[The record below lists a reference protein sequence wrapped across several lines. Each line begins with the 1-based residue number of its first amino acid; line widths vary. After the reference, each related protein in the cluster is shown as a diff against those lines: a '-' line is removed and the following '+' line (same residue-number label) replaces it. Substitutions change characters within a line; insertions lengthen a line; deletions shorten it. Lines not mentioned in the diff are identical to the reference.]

1 MKWRKQGLIIEPD
14 KSKWWSQYYAILP
27 TPEFLVN
34 ENLIRIYYASA
45 DADRN
50 GRIFFIDVNAD
61 NPGETVFQSHQ
72 PMLDIGEPGTF
83 DDSGVCPCSIV
94 NLGAEKYLYY
104 VGFQRCEKVPYMLFS
119 GLATGDGNSFHR
131 LSPAPIIDRTSHS
144 FLSAAAPY
152 VLKEQDIFKM
162 WLWIGKQW
170 LTVNGKKYLSANIG
184 YAESSDGLHWNL
196 INDHCIVPA
205 LQNEFSLGRPWVIRE
220 KNRYRMWYSVRY
232 IDKLYRIGYAESAD
246 GLNWTRKDSEVGI
259 DVSDSGWDSEMI
271 CYPSVIKVKDRTYM
285 FYNGNRNGETGFGYA
300 LLEEE

>member
-1 MKWRKQGLIIEPD
+1 MKLIKQGIILQPD
-14 KSKWWSQYYAILP
+14 TSKWWSKHYAAVP
-27 TPEFLVN
+27 TPTFQEEAN
-34 ENLIRIYYASA
+34 KIRIYYSSS
-45 DADRN
+45 DVERN
-50 GRIFFIDVNAD
+50 GRIFYVDVSAD
-61 NPGETVFQSHQ
+61 DPKKIIHHHEQ
-72 PMLDIGEPGTF
+72 PSLDLGEPGTF
-83 DDSGVCPCSIV
+83 DDSGVSPSCI
-94 NLGAEKYLYY
+94 LIEDEKIFLYFI
-104 VGFQRCEKVPYMLFS
+104 GFQRCEKVPYMLFP
-119 GLATGDGNSFHR
+119 GLAIGDGNTFHR
-131 LSPAPIIDRTSHS
+131 ISPSPIIDRTSNL
-144 FLSAAAPY
+144 FLSAAAPF

-196 INDHCIVPA
+196 INDHCIVPD

-259 DVSDSGWDSEMI
+259 DVSHSGWDSEMI